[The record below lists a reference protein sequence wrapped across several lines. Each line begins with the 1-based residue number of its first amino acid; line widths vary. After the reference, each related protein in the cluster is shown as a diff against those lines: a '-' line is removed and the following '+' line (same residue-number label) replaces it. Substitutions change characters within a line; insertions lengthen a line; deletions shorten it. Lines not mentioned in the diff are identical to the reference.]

1 MRTIFK
7 MIKSSILLVVVLAV
21 VRINSQFFF
30 SPSTFSSSNLLG
42 GSSQSF
48 APLSSASVPQSQ
60 FVSNPVQSLTDIQD
74 NNLDSAFSTAIA
86 EATQFI
92 DSTEGHRNHSYTL
105 DHFGVH
111 GRKGHGMGGHN
122 YCKFTPLSEKIGR
135 ISNIH
140 IRAFEIL
147 TKRYNMQKDHVIR
160 TLNARLP
167 NECYPEQRKP
177 IFCDPNSR
185 YRTIDGTCNNLQ
197 NPYWGSSYT
206 VFDRLVP
213 AVYEDGW
220 NEPRGAGKSIAGQR
234 LPNARIVSLSVHPDH
249 VNPDNRM
256 TNMVPQ
262 VGQFLDHDMT

>member
-1 MRTIFK
+1 MRSLI
-7 MIKSSILLVVVLAV
+7 VVCAVLAGV
-21 VRINSQFFF
+21 NGQFFF
-30 SPSTFSSSNLLG
+30 SPNTFSNFLSPP
-42 GSSQSF
+42 Q
-48 APLSSASVPQSQ
+48 PYTPISSASASIPQSP
-60 FVSNPVQSLTDIQD
+60 FVSSSLQSFNEIQD
-74 NNLDSAFSTAIA
+74 NSLDNAFSTALA
-86 EATQFI
+86 EATQLV
-92 DSTEGHRNHSYTL
+92 DSTEGHRNYSH
-105 DHFGVH
+105 HFNGFGSIRGHQH
-111 GRKGHGMGGHN
+111 GGHGMSGHN

-140 IRAFEIL
+140 IKTFEIL

-160 TLNARLP
+160 QLHARLP

-177 IFCDPNSR
+177 LACDANAR

-197 NPYWGSSYT
+197 NPYWGASYT

-220 NEPRGAGKSIAGQR
+220 NEPRGAGKSISGQR
-234 LPNARIVSLSVHPDH
+234 LPSARIVSLSVHPDH